1 MAVDLRLGQHPADDE
16 ADVVPDLVRVVLDPA
31 GAREDLL
38 VLLLIDG
45 DDLAVVVEQDGA

>member
-1 MAVDLRLGQHPADDE
+1 VAVDLRLGQHPADDE

-38 VLLLIDG
+38 VLLLVDG
-45 DDLAVVVEQDGA
+45 DDPSVVVEQDGA